1 MKNAL
6 WLKCMTLVTA
16 GLMAQATYGQSL
28 PPGFQAAKQLEYN
41 SLSEKEFTF
50 TEFLESETAEYL
62 RKQNIRLDT
71 SLIYIPGPIRV
82 SACTNGDFET
92 GINPLQWRG
101 GYGRVLGTGVIEY
114 DSFSNGLM
122 SGPYASADAHHTLMS
137 AGPDSILLASVPSV
151 NMSRVAP
158 GGSTQAV
165 RIGNAAT
172 QRGAEL
178 LSKTFTVTA
187 ANSNISFWYALVL
200 QNPNDASHT
209 GANIAKQ
216 PGFRVRV
223 LDNNGVEIPGLVDLG
238 GGSDQ
243 ALANAANPFFQNTV
257 YRNQTLVYRGWTCAQ
272 INLSSRVGQ
281 VVTVQFVTKD
291 CALGAHFGYA
301 YIDNFCGDCNTVGN
315 TNGTIRATTNSGCG
329 DGTICCSFTVPRA
342 PNGQTGFVK
351 PMLHIYQNGTLVTT
365 IPGVTFS
372 SDGNYCFPVNPAT
385 MGLAPGG
392 FDYTIEGLFSMSTG
406 GLAPITVGNASVGQG
421 GAQNDDYQVACSKQ
435 CCPGTNLIVNGNF
448 EAGNTGFTSAYT
460 YQAPG
465 GLNSV
470 GSGKYS
476 VLTSTEALAVSPTW
490 TTGCPDYGR
499 SLVVNAATE
508 TATLSKVA
516 WKQTINLRA
525 GTYKFCADFRSM
537 AQCAFNAATRVTL
550 GISEGDLMRERT
562 VSLSLPAS
570 GCGWSTLETTITI
583 TTDRSV
589 TLTVYLPE
597 NMIGDGNDIAMD
609 NFNLVALTQVPLAD
623 VQFNVNF
630 TNVTATSYNA
640 TATPATSVSSK
651 KCEHFWQIEEIT
663 PTGAVVANTQVV
675 DAPTW
680 TTPNNFKGYVGT
692 STLFGTA
699 PGVFSPNKN
708 YRFIYGRSCPCEGLR
723 LYAHTYGPGVAGRG
737 SATAPPQLLSSGEY
751 FQPELSGASGGSSTE
766 SARVSLQGATEIRVF
781 PNPTN
786 DQVTLQ
792 MAPLAGRATIKL
804 FSATGQEVK
813 SASLQAGATQAELSL
828 KELAA
833 GGYLLK
839 VISAEGITLTSQK
852 VVKL

>member
-1 MKNAL
+1 MS
-6 WLKCMTLVTA
+6 LVTA
-16 GLMAQATYGQSL
+16 GLMAQAMYGQSL

-41 SLSEKEFTF
+41 NLSEKDFTF
-50 TEFLESETAEYL
+50 TQFLESETAEYY
-62 RKQNIRLDT
+62 RKQSIRLDT
-71 SLIYIPGPIRV
+71 SLIYFPGPVRV

-101 GYGRVLGTGVIEY
+101 GYGRVLGSGVIEY
-114 DSFSNGLM
+114 DSFSTGLM
-122 SGPYASADAHHTLMS
+122 SGPYNSGTAHHTLMT
-137 AGPDSILLASVPSV
+137 AGPDSILLASTPSV
-151 NMSRVAP
+151 TMSRVAP
-158 GGSTQAV
+158 GGSTQSV
-165 RIGNAAT
+165 RLGNAFSLS
-172 QRGAEL
+172 GAEL
-178 LSKTFTVTA
+178 ISKTFTVTA

-209 GANIAKQ
+209 GINIAKQ

-223 LDNNGVEIPGLVDLG
+223 LDNSGAEIPGLVDLG

-243 ALANAANPFFQNTV
+243 ALANAANPFFQNTS
-257 YRNQTLVYRGWTCAQ
+257 YGGQTLVYRGWTCAQ

-291 CALGAHFGYA
+291 CALGGHFGYA

-351 PMLHIYQNGTLVTT
+351 PMLRIYQNGNLVTT
-365 IPGVTFS
+365 IPGMTFS
-372 SDGNYCFPVNPAT
+372 SDGSYCFPVNPST

-392 FDYTIEGLFSMSTG
+392 FDYTIEGLFSMSSG
-406 GLAPITVGNASVGQG
+406 SLAPIMVGNASIGQG
-421 GAQNDDYQVACSKQ
+421 GGQNDDYQVACSKQ
-435 CCPGTNLIVNGNF
+435 CCPGTNLIVNGDF
-448 EAGNTGFTSAYT
+448 EAGNTGFTSGYT

-470 GSGKYS
+470 STGKYS

-490 TTGCPDYGR
+490 TTACPDYGR
-499 SLVVNAATE
+499 SLIVNAATE

-550 GISEGDLMRERT
+550 GVGGDSDMTRERT
-562 VSLSLPAS
+562 VPLSLPGS
-570 GCGWSTLETTITI
+570 GCAWSTLETTITI
-583 TTDRSV
+583 PTDRAV

-609 NFNLVALTQVPLAD
+609 NFNLVALPQVPLAD

-663 PTGAVVANTQVV
+663 STGAVVANTQVV
-675 DAPTW
+675 NAPSW
-680 TTPNNFKGYVGT
+680 TTPNNFKGYNGT
-692 STLFGTA
+692 STLSGTA

-737 SATAPPQLLSSGEY
+737 ATAPPMLLGSGEY
-751 FQPELSGASGGSSTE
+751 IQPELSLASLPSSAE
-766 SARVSLQGATEIRVF
+766 SAKVSITGANEIRVF
-781 PNPTN
+781 PNPT
-786 DQVTLQ
+786 DDKVTLQ
-792 MAPLAGRATIKL
+792 MAPLTGSATVKV

-813 SASLQAGATQAELSL
+813 NTTLRTGATQAELSL
-828 KELAA
+828 KDLAA

-839 VISAEGITLTSQK
+839 VISAEGITLMSQK